1 MQERRVALV
10 TGSTGSLGT
19 AISYELAAAG
29 FDVALHCR
37 SAKGL
42 AKAQQL
48 AFELSHY
55 GGTYLPVTAELPDA
69 EQIAHMFSRI
79 KESFGRLDVL
89 VNNAGLNRDQLLV
102 RMGQEDFEQ
111 VLDINLKAAFFCM
124 QHAAK
129 IMMRQRYGRIIN
141 IASVAG
147 QLGTYG
153 QANYAASKAALIGLT
168 KTAARELAARQITV
182 NAVAPGFIDAG
193 LTRSLTPE
201 QREAFIAQVPL
212 GRAGSP
218 RDVALAVGFLAGDK
232 ADYITGQVLNV
243 NGGLLMP

>member
-1 MQERRVALV
+1 MVAL
-10 TGSTGSLGT
+10 S
-19 AISYELAAAG
+19 
-29 FDVALHCR
+29 
-37 SAKGL
+37 
-42 AKAQQL
+42 
-48 AFELSHY
+48 
-55 GGTYLPVTAELPDA
+55 
-69 EQIAHMFSRI
+69 
-79 KESFGRLDVL
+79 
-89 VNNAGLNRDQLLV
+89 
-102 RMGQEDFEQ
+102 
-111 VLDINLKAAFFCM
+111 
-124 QHAAK
+124 
-129 IMMRQRYGRIIN
+129 

>member
-1 MQERRVALV
+1 MSESRVALV
-10 TGSTGSLGT
+10 TGSTGSLGA
-19 AISYELAAAG
+19 AICYELAAAG
-29 FDVALHCR
+29 FNLALHCR
-37 SAKGL
+37 GAKGL
-42 AKAQQL
+42 EKAQDL

-55 GGTYLPVTAELPDA
+55 GGTYLPVQAELPNA
-69 EQIAHMFSRI
+69 EQIGAMFSQVKR
-79 KESFGRLDVL
+79 EFGRLDAL
-89 VNNAGLNRDQLLV
+89 VNNAGLNRDQLMV
-102 RMGQEDFEQ
+102 RMSEADFEQ
-111 VLDINLKAAFFCM
+111 VLDVNLKAAFLCM
-124 QHAAK
+124 QQAAK

-147 QLGTYG
+147 QLGTFG

-193 LTRSLTPE
+193 LTRSLTLE

-218 RDVALAVGFLAGDK
+218 RDVALAVAFLVGDK
-232 ADYITGQVLNV
+232 ADYITGQVLSV

>member
-1 MQERRVALV
+1 MSESRVALV
-10 TGSTGSLGT
+10 TGSTGSLGA
-19 AISYELAAAG
+19 AICYELAAAG
-29 FDVALHCR
+29 FNLALHCR
-37 SAKGL
+37 GAKGL
-42 AKAQQL
+42 EKAQDL

-55 GGTYLPVTAELPDA
+55 GGTYLPVQAELPNA
-69 EQIAHMFSRI
+69 EQIGAMFSQVKR
-79 KESFGRLDVL
+79 EFGRLDAL
-89 VNNAGLNRDQLLV
+89 VNNAGLNKDQLLV
-102 RMGQEDFEQ
+102 RMSEADFEQ
-111 VLDINLKAAFFCM
+111 VLDVNLKAAFLCM
-124 QHAAK
+124 QQAAK

-147 QLGTYG
+147 QLGTFG

-193 LTRSLTPE
+193 LTRSLTLE

-218 RDVALAVGFLAGDK
+218 RDVALAVAFLVGDK
-232 ADYITGQVLNV
+232 ADYITGQVLSV